1 MANPNGSSPSCGDF
15 VKEGGNNLSM
25 TRKKPSEA
33 DRARGQRISA
43 LMDALGL
50 THLGVANG
58 IGVTESAV
66 SQWAA
71 GATSPKPD
79 KLPKLAE
86 ILRTSVSHILT
97 GSEPVRHSDDA
108 PDISAALKDA
118 PRNVPV
124 LGAVPGGPEGSFIMD
139 SNAVTEYL
147 PRPPGIASL
156 KEVYGLYIVG
166 DSMKGF
172 GSSEGDIIYVSRT
185 RPPVVGG
192 LVVVQLKDDKTDE
205 TVAAMVKQ
213 YMGRTATHLKLAQ
226 FNPAK
231 EFQVALVRVEAV
243 HRVLT
248 LRELMG
254 A

>member
-1 MANPNGSSPSCGDF
+1 M
-15 VKEGGNNLSM
+15 KEGGNNLSM
-25 TRKKPSEA
+25 ARKKPTDA
-33 DRARGQRISA
+33 DRARGLRIAA
-43 LMDALGL
+43 LREGLNL
-50 THLGVANG
+50 THLEIATK
-58 IGVTESAV
+58 IGVTPSAI
-66 SQWAA
+66 SQWETGYTQPAN
-71 GATSPKPD
+71 D
-79 KLPKLAE
+79 KLTKLAD
-86 ILRTSVSHILT
+86 ILRTSVNHILT
-97 GSEPVRHSDDA
+97 GSNGVRHSDDA

-124 LGAVPGGPEGSFIMD
+124 FGTVPGGPEGSFIM
-139 SNAVTEYL
+139 NEAIVTEYL

-172 GSSEGDIIYVSRT
+172 GSSEGDVIYVSPT
-185 RPPVVGG
+185 RPPVIGG
-192 LVVVQLKDDKTDE
+192 LVVVQLQDDKTGE
-205 TVAAMVKQ
+205 PVAAMVKQ
-213 YMGRTATHLKLAQ
+213 YHGRTATHLKLAQ

-231 EFQVALVRVEAV
+231 DIQVALGRVRSI